1 MQREAKREVTAVEG
15 IYIAAKEVT
24 RNKRRGEKKRGGE
37 KKRKCR
43 IGKRE
48 REKGER
54 VDTSVQDRRRGYG
67 RFN

>member
-43 IGKRE
+43 IEKRE
-48 REKGER
+48 REGRESR
-54 VDTSVQDRRRGYG
+54 HFGAGPTTRLRSV
-67 RFN
+67 